1 MDLRKFIGKENDI
14 YNICGVIYPPK
25 KYLIIKVCMQLGINF
40 HFGKIRIWNFFLIY
54 GKSELGI

>member
-25 KYLIIKVCMQLGINF
+25 KYLIIKVCMHLGIYF
-40 HFGKIRIWNFFLIY
+40 CFLQIRIWKIIAIY
-54 GKSELGI
+54 GN